1 MLADLDLLLT
11 AVFCTADDLLPEPD
25 RNARRRVTDAEVV
38 TLCVAQQLMNISSD
52 REFLA
57 AAAKRLGHL
66 FPQLPKQPGLHKRR
80 RRLAETIEWLCG
92 VFAADSPGH
101 NDQVVLLDSTPV
113 ECGRS
118 VETARRSELADA
130 CGYGYCRA
138 HSRWFWGMRL
148 HLCCAPDG
156 TPRAAFLAPA
166 DQAERD
172 VALRL
177 LAHGLRGDRLRQG
190 LRGQRLRGCLR
201 RAVRRAR
208 PAAEPQERA
217 RQQPP
222 PPVIDPPTDRIR
234 VLDIEGPAR
243 PRAPPRPHPP
253 RPPRPH
259 RRQTTRP
266 RSRRLAQP
274 HHRQPQPLLRHPR
287 RLNHKR
293 GINHLGL

>member
-25 RNARRRVTDAEVV
+25 KNARRRVTDAEVV
-38 TLCVAQQLMNISSD
+38 TLCVAQAVMDISSD

-57 AAAKRLGHL
+57 VAQRRLGEL

-80 RRLAETIEWLCG
+80 RRLAETIEWLCAM
-92 VFAADSPGH
+92 FAQASPGH
-101 NDQVVLLDSTPV
+101 HDNVVLLDSTPV

-130 CGYGYCRA
+130 AGYGYCRA

-148 HLCCAPDG
+148 HLCCALDG

-177 LAHGLRGDRLRQG
+177 LPLALRGGEAIVCDKGYAGKDFAAACSERFGAVVLRPSRKTEPDNSHLHLSSIRQRIESVFWTLKDRLGLERHRARTLAGLR
-190 LRGQRLRGCLR
+190 
-201 RAVRRAR
+201 AR
-208 PAAEPQERA
+208 IAAK
-217 RQQPP
+217 
-222 PPVIDPPTDRIR
+222 
-234 VLDIEGPAR
+234 L
-243 PRAPPRPHPP
+243 
-253 RPPRPH
+253 
-259 RRQTTRP
+259 
-266 RSRRLAQP
+266 LA
-274 HHRQPQPLLRHPR
+274 LAAGVW
-287 RLNHKR
+287 LNHQTGQPTR
-293 GINHLGL
+293 AFAALAV